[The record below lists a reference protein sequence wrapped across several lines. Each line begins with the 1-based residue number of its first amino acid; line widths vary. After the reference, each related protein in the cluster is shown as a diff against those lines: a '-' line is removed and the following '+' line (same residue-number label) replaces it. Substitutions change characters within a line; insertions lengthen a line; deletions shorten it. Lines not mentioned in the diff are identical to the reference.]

1 MQWRNALSK
10 LSTVQKTCRLRIS
23 YSRQEGSSCSKV
35 YRKSRMENQLLNL
48 SCHSYLKT
56 LEAEN
61 RALKR
66 RRLEET
72 SNDSQSGH
80 KNPSRQLL
88 ETHAYQPSLPRN
100 MERGSFR
107 PLSGQPSRI
116 GSEAPDSTSE
126 LGLAFAFDENY
137 IQPRYSGEASCE
149 TFGGRLHQYINHGER
164 RPPPRSY
171 PYYKNPKL
179 LRISSTECNLPNK
192 NYAKLLVRAVLQFI
206 GGDHHLLLRKS
217 FLRKLDETYQLEIL
231 DDPVWLCR
239 LYTVLALGELYSIG
253 RSGSTRRVTGV
264 PGTAFFVRAMGFFQD
279 MHEEPTV
286 AYIETLL
293 LLVRLHP

>member
-1 MQWRNALSK
+1 M
-10 LSTVQKTCRLRIS
+10 
-23 YSRQEGSSCSKV
+23 
-35 YRKSRMENQLLNL
+35 
-48 SCHSYLKT
+48 
-56 LEAEN
+56 EAEN
-61 RALKR
+61 KALKR
-66 RRLEET
+66 KRSDGTLNEAQQKRGTPTQIQSDTLAIQSITLQSLERSGFRR
-72 SNDSQSGH
+72 
-80 KNPSRQLL
+80 PV
-88 ETHAYQPSLPRN
+88 
-100 MERGSFR
+100 
-107 PLSGQPSRI
+107 SGQPSRT
-116 GSEAPDSTSE
+116 GSEVPDSTNE
-126 LGLAFAFDENY
+126 LRFAFASDENY
-137 IQPRYSGEASCE
+137 IQPRYSGEASSE

-192 NYAKLLVRAVLQFI
+192 NYAKLLVRAVLQFV
-206 GGDHHLLLRKS
+206 GGDHHLLCRKS
-217 FLRKLDETYQLEIL
+217 FLRKLDDTYQLEVL

-264 PGTAFFVRAMGFFQD
+264 PGTAFFVRAMSFFQD

-293 LLVRLHP
+293 LLVKQYTSYHF

>member
-1 MQWRNALSK
+1 M
-10 LSTVQKTCRLRIS
+10 
-23 YSRQEGSSCSKV
+23 
-35 YRKSRMENQLLNL
+35 
-48 SCHSYLKT
+48 
-56 LEAEN
+56 EAEN

-66 RRLEET
+66 RRLDET
-72 SNDSQSGH
+72 PHSSQQAQGNSAPIHTTTLGC
-80 KNPSRQLL
+80 QL
-88 ETHAYQPSLPRN
+88 PVPKS
-100 MERGSFR
+100 MEKGSFR
-107 PLSGQPSRI
+107 PLSGQPSRT
-116 GSEAPDSTSE
+116 GSEAPDSMIE
-126 LGLAFAFDENY
+126 LGLAFASDENY
-137 IQPRYSGEASCE
+137 IQPRYSGEASSE

-179 LRISSTECNLPNK
+179 LRVSSTECNLPNK

-217 FLRKLDETYQLEIL
+217 FLRKLDETYQLEVL
-231 DDPVWLCR
+231 DDPIWLCR

-264 PGTAFFVRAMGFFQD
+264 PGTAFFIKAMGFFQD

-286 AYIETLL
+286 PYIETLL
-293 LLVRLHP
+293 LLVRNYLEYIYK